1 MKANYGYTD
10 GSGSYYITIDTD
22 LCDGCGTCVTA
33 CPEGVLELII
43 DDYDDT
49 VAAVTDKHRRR
60 IKYSCTPCKP
70 TSGLKALP
78 CVEACPKESLVH
90 SW

>member
-22 LCDGCGTCVTA
+22 LCDGCDKCMTA
-33 CPEGVLELII
+33 CPVGVLELIV

-49 VAAVTDKHRRR
+49 VAAVTDEHRRR
-60 IKYSCTPCKP
+60 IKYSCAPCKP
-70 TSGLKALP
+70 TSGPVVLP
-78 CVEACPKESLVH
+78 CVAACPKEALVH